1 MNGIKDRK
9 YWLDTMQRII
19 DPVLNAL
26 AKGELKSTMPI
37 EGKIDDRHL
46 YTHLEA
52 LGRTMAGIA
61 PWLEGD
67 EETGDEGRLKVKY
80 RQLCRQ
86 AIEAA
91 VDTKSP
97 DYVNFEEGFQPIV
110 DAAFLANAI
119 IRAPRELWFFLKDET
134 KKNLVKGLKATRTRK
149 PWASN
154 WLLFSAMIET
164 ALYVMGEEDWDPMRI
179 DYALKQHEQWYLGDG
194 VYGDGPQFHWDY
206 YNSFVI
212 QPMLVDIISKVQ
224 DIYPDWKKMK
234 QPLYERAKRYADIQE
249 RFISPEGTFPVIGR
263 SIVYRTGAFQGLA
276 QAALLHNL
284 ADSIKPAQ
292 VRCALTAVIKKCL
305 DVQGTFD
312 EKGWLKIGLYGSQ
325 PDLGESYISTGSLY
339 LCSTVFLTLGLP
351 SSDEFWKDED
361 CDWSSKKIWSG
372 ENLQADHSI

>member
-9 YWLDTMQRII
+9 YWLDIMQRIV

-26 AKGELKSTMPI
+26 ANRNLKSTMPI
-37 EGKIDDRHL
+37 EGKTDDRHL

-61 PWLEGD
+61 PWLESE

-91 VDTKSP
+91 VDPKSP
-97 DYVNFEEGFQPIV
+97 DFVNFEEGFQPIV

-194 VYGDGPQFHWDY
+194 IYGDGPQFHWDY

-292 VRCALTAVIKKCL
+292 VRCALTAVIKRCL
-305 DVQGTFD
+305 DVQGTYD
-312 EKGWLKIGLYGSQ
+312 ENGWLKIGLYGSQ

-351 SSDEFWKDED
+351 SSDEFWIGDD

-372 ENLQADHSI
+372 ENLEADHSI